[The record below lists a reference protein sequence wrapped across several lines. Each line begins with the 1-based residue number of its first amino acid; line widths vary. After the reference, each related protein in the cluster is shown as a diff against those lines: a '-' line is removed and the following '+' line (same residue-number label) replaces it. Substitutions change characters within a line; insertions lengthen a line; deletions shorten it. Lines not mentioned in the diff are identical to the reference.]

1 MKELKVI
8 VRKSKNNNYMYATL
22 VGDLGYKEVS
32 LSFDR
37 YLCADLVGVTVEEL
51 LSTEGTYKI
60 NIEG

>member
-8 VRKSKNNNYMYATL
+8 VRKSKNNDYMYATL
-22 VGDLGYKEVS
+22 VGDLGYKEVN

-51 LSTEGTYKI
+51 LSTEGTYKV
-60 NIEG
+60 NI